1 MIFNQR
7 VKIRFVQDFEVPPS
21 IVFGF
26 FSNHESLSKIYPG
39 AFKRVVNSID
49 PRNANGI
56 GSVRRITN
64 FPLVFEETITQY
76 NEPSFIKYKITAGA
90 TPIKNHIG
98 QMHFLPLESGK
109 CRLDYTIEFDPILD
123 LPFQSFLLKNIMEK
137 MVGDAVREL
146 AKRFKENP
154 RY

>member
-76 NEPSFIKYKITAGA
+76 NEPSCAPRPQI
-90 TPIKNHIG
+90 TPIATRKNKNDDEMLHG
-98 QMHFLPLESGK
+98 HEYWTNALPPFGK
-109 CRLDYTIEFDPILD
+109 W
-123 LPFQSFLLKNIMEK
+123 K
-137 MVGDAVREL
+137 M
-146 AKRFKENP
+146 
-154 RY
+154 

>member
-1 MIFNQR
+1 MNLLI
-7 VKIRFVQDFEVPPS
+7 E
-21 IVFGF
+21 
-26 FSNHESLSKIYPG
+26 
-39 AFKRVVNSID
+39 
-49 PRNANGI
+49 
-56 GSVRRITN
+56 
-64 FPLVFEETITQY
+64 
-76 NEPSFIKYKITAGA
+76 YKITAGA

-123 LPFQSFLLKNIMEK
+123 LPFQSFLLKNMMEK

>member
-76 NEPSFIKYKITAGA
+76 NEPSY
-90 TPIKNHIG
+90 
-98 QMHFLPLESGK
+98 
-109 CRLDYTIEFDPILD
+109 
-123 LPFQSFLLKNIMEK
+123 
-137 MVGDAVREL
+137 
-146 AKRFKENP
+146 
-154 RY
+154 